1 MARLRAYNVSTHLYQ
16 GLRHPSFSLLKESI
30 VAIIPLLVILSTC
43 EHQTS
48 ICIYSKLETFCQDI
62 LLPNFLCVMAM
73 DMLVI
78 GKSLRLFYIPRGI
91 PESYSTCKVRCV
103 CKQKAVSLP

>member
-1 MARLRAYNVSTHLYQ
+1 M
-16 GLRHPSFSLLKESI
+16 ESI
-30 VAIIPLLVILSTC
+30 VAQIALSVVPSTC

-48 ICIYSKLETFCQDI
+48 MCIYSKIETFCQG
-62 LLPNFLCVMAM
+62 LLLLHFLYSMVM

-91 PESYSTCKVRCV
+91 PDSHSTWKVRCV
-103 CKQKAVSLP
+103 CKHNAVSLP